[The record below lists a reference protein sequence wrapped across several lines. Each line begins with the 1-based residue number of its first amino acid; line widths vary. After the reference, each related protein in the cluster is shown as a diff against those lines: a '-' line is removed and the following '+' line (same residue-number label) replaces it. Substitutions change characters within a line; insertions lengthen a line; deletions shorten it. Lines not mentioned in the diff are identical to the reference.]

1 MIGYGKA
8 DTEVIDID
16 RRSSDGMLVMQVSTS
31 EADFVHNAGTQGN
44 SRSVVAYD
52 VTNDVY
58 KWWVAFKSV
67 RTDRPHFVYFS
78 PDGTKVLVNMFKNG
92 RRSILY
98 LNAETGA
105 RISTPI

>member
-1 MIGYGKA
+1 
-8 DTEVIDID
+8 
-16 RRSSDGMLVMQVSTS
+16 MLVMQVKTG
-31 EADFVHNAGTQGN
+31 EADLVKNAGSSGN
-44 SRSVVAYD
+44 ARGVVAFD

-58 KWWVAFKSV
+58 KWWKVFQNV
-67 RTDRPHFVYFS
+67 RTGNGHYVYFS
-78 PDGTKVLVNMFKNG
+78 PDGTKVLVNMYKNG